1 MMAAGCIR
9 RGFRWELDGL
19 GGALRP
25 ATKANRRATKNSI
38 SSAISDM
45 PGVVPAYPRIALL
58 MRFDFRWRATAEI
71 GSYSFAYSNY
81 PIAQPGTAIWN
92 TTAPAVNGSFHILMP
107 AFSRWRSAIWSRT
120 C

>member
-1 MMAAGCIR
+1 MAAGSIL
-9 RGFRWELDGL
+9 RGFPWELDGL
-19 GGALRP
+19 GNAVL
-25 ATKANRRATKNSI
+25 RATKGKNLALKNSI
-38 SSAISDM
+38 NSAIWDM
-45 PGVVPAYPRIALL
+45 RPVVGASQRSVHP
-58 MRFDFRWRATAEI
+58 MRFGFRWRATAEI
-71 GSYSFAYSNY
+71 GSYSFAYSNW